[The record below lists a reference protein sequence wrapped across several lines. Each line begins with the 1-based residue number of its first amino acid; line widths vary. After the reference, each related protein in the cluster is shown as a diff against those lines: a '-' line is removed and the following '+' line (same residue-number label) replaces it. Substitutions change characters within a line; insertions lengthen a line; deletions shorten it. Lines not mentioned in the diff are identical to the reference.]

1 VGSYVTQTKLA
12 THRPKQA

>member
-12 THRPKQA
+12 THWPKQS